1 MVLDLQ
7 GSVSSAVTL
16 LVPQSSTSLLG
27 HAAISCP
34 AADPAKGL
42 TCGDVLAA
50 IHGFYQQ
57 DVLLKPSCMQQ
68 DISGA
73 TPACQTGWQH
83 SPARE
88 AARGCQ
94 DSEELTGHGAGCG
107 AGSSEQQQ
115 KSSRTA
121 PAEAAGA
128 KWSGLGGV
136 QVIKRLQLLGHRQ
149 MFEGLF
155 RVTRD
160 PCSTVYEVCLA

>member
-1 MVLDLQ
+1 MPLKLQ
-7 GSVSSAVTL
+7 GSVSSAITL

-57 DVLLKPSCMQQ
+57 DVVLKPLCMQQ
-68 DISGA
+68 DSAGA
-73 TPACQTGWQH
+73 TSACQTGSQQ
-83 SPARE
+83 SPG

-107 AGSSEQQQ
+107 AGRSEQQQ
-115 KSSRTA
+115 GSHTG

-128 KWSGLGGV
+128 KWAGRGGV
-136 QVIKRLQLLGHRQ
+136 QMIKRLQLLGHRQ